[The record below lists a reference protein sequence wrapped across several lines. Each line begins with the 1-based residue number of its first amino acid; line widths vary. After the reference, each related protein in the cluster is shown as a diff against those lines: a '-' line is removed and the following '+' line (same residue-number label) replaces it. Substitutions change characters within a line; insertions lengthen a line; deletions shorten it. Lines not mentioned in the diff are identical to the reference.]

1 MSVVSVSP
9 SVVAALSSSPD
20 RSPDWPNTCHSV
32 EKRAPKARE
41 ISKRLLPILRTASQ
55 LLGQNFP
62 RANDPAGD
70 ASYLEPFGSHFEL
83 ELKFQWEISTTQNL
97 KFVFV

>member
-1 MSVVSVSP
+1 MIFNELRVL
-9 SVVAALSSSPD
+9 AAKLPFSWLC
-20 RSPDWPNTCHSV
+20 R
-32 EKRAPKARE
+32 EKRAG

-62 RANDPAGD
+62 RANDPAGN
-70 ASYLEPFGSHFEL
+70 ASYLEPFGSYFEL
-83 ELKFQWEISTTQNL
+83 ELKFQWEISKTQNL

>member
-1 MSVVSVSP
+1 MIFNELRVL
-9 SVVAALSSSPD
+9 AAKLPFSWLC
-20 RSPDWPNTCHSV
+20 R
-32 EKRAPKARE
+32 EKRAPKATG

-62 RANDPAGD
+62 RANDPAGN

-83 ELKFQWEISTTQNL
+83 ELKFQWEISKTQNL
-97 KFVFV
+97 KFAFV